1 MGAAQSRAKKEY
13 GNDIEGIDL
22 IDLIATKYILTQNF
36 QDLKNLTKKEYC
48 DKLVVLT
55 SDIIKKYMNQRNIKY
70 LAQRIQRGNYVNE
83 LVNKKLM
90 FLNTNKVKTD
100 AALEQK
106 THDEQMNGGNNLLE
120 LLVGR
125 DNVNK
130 LTSQQKPKRKTAK
143 TVLNDLDVENKTEKQ
158 RMCNGIAK
166 FYISIAHLYAAIVKT
181 LNPVYVY
188 EDCNGKTH
196 AMSIKNR
203 NKIPRGVT
211 PTLKQ
216 INLCSRRISA
226 LTPNEVDGG
235 IQINLKNVCKMNSR
249 KQTIKMDD
257 VWKPSQSSQNNRVNT
272 RKLGEEPG
280 IPELQQLYWNKYDY
294 IKGKF
299 LDGLVIAN
307 SQAQKD
313 YTKDL
318 KEFYTTFTG
327 KNDYDNWNKDGTKR
341 FTDISLIAFHESEFC
356 NESGSW
362 RENYT
367 GNGGLFADYANQI
380 KKMQITTKKS
390 EGELMNILRKIFK
403 VYPGTQAAGEFV
415 SIHPDLTEESLSKII
430 DDARSK
436 IVKLY
441 LTCEK
446 DFKDTL
452 DIFEGIRSQRIIKN
466 AIEKKNLANE
476 LQDTLISQPP
486 KPSTT
491 KKIRSALMDLL
502 LN

>member
-1 MGAAQSRAKKEY
+1 MGVAQSKAKKEY
-13 GNDIEGIDL
+13 GGDIEGVDL

-55 SDIIKKYMNQRNIKY
+55 SDIIKKYMNQRDIKY

-83 LVNKKLM
+83 LMNKKLM
-90 FLNTNKVKTD
+90 FLNTNKIKTD
-100 AALEQK
+100 AMM
-106 THDEQMNGGNNLLE
+106 DEQSKKMNGGNSLLE
-120 LLVGR
+120 LLVGK
-125 DNVNK
+125 DNVEK
-130 LTSQQKPKRKTAK
+130 LTTKDKPKRKSAK
-143 TVLNDLDVENKTEKQ
+143 SVLNDIDVENKTEKQ

-181 LNPVYVY
+181 MNPVYIY
-188 EDCNGKTH
+188 EGRDGKTH
-196 AMSIKNR
+196 AMSIQNR
-203 NKIPRGVT
+203 NKVPPGVR
-211 PTLKQ
+211 PKLKQ

-226 LTPNEVDGG
+226 LSPNEVDGG
-235 IQINLKNVCKMNSR
+235 IRINLKNVCKMNSQ
-249 KQTIKMDD
+249 KQTITMDNE
-257 VWKPSQSSQNNRVNT
+257 WRPSQWSQGERINT
-272 RKLGEEPG
+272 RKLGQEPG

-313 YTKDL
+313 YAKDL
-318 KEFYTTFTG
+318 KQFYTTFTG
-327 KNDYDNWNKDGTKR
+327 KNDYDSWNSDGSKR
-341 FTDISLIAFHESEFC
+341 FTDIPLIAYHESKFC
-356 NESGSW
+356 SEDGSW
-362 RENYT
+362 MENFT
-367 GNGGLFADYANQI
+367 GKGGLFTDYANQI
-380 KKMQITTKKS
+380 KKMLQTSKQS
-390 EGELMNILRKIFK
+390 EKELMDILRKIFK
-403 VYPGTQAAGEFV
+403 VYPGTRSSGEFV
-415 SIHPDLTEESLSKII
+415 SIHPDLTETSLAKII

-441 LTCEK
+441 IRCEK

-452 DIFEGIRSQRIIKN
+452 DIFEGIRSERIIRN
-466 AIEKKNLANE
+466 AVEKKNLANE

-486 KPSTT
+486 KASTT

-502 LN
+502 N

>member
-1 MGAAQSRAKKEY
+1 MGAAQSSAKKEY
-13 GNDIEGIDL
+13 GTDIEGIDL

-55 SDIIKKYMNQRNIKY
+55 SDIIKKYMNQRDIKY
-70 LAQRIQRGNYVNE
+70 LAQRIERGNYVNE
-83 LVNKKLM
+83 LVDKKLM

-100 AALEQK
+100 AMIEEK
-106 THDEQMNGGNNLLE
+106 SEMKGGNNLLE
-120 LLVGR
+120 LLVGK
-125 DNVNK
+125 DNVDK
-130 LTSQQKPKRKTAK
+130 LTTQQKPKKKKTK

-188 EDCNGKTH
+188 EDSDGKTH
-196 AMSIKNR
+196 AMSIQNR
-203 NKIPRGVT
+203 NKIPIGVT

-216 INLCSRRISA
+216 INLCSRRITA
-226 LTPNEVDGG
+226 LTPNEVGG
-235 IQINLKNVCKMNSR
+235 NIQINLKNVCKMNSQ
-249 KQTIKMDD
+249 KQTITMDNE
-257 VWKPSQSSQNNRVNT
+257 WRPSQWAQGERVNT
-272 RKLGEEPG
+272 RKLGQEPG

-294 IKGKF
+294 VKGKF

-313 YTKDL
+313 YSKDL

-327 KNDYDNWNKDGTKR
+327 KNDYENWNADGSKR
-341 FTDISLIAFHESEFC
+341 FTDIPLIAFQDSELC
-356 NESGSW
+356 GENGSW
-362 RENYT
+362 RQNYT
-367 GNGGLFADYANQI
+367 GNGGLFTDYANQI
-380 KKMQITTKKS
+380 KKMLKTTKDS
-390 EGELMNILRKIFK
+390 EKQLMDILRKIFK
-403 VYPGTQAAGEFV
+403 VYPGTRNTGEFV
-415 SIHPDLTEESLSKII
+415 SIHPELTEDKLSKII

-452 DIFEGIRSQRIIKN
+452 DIFEGIRSERTIKN

-502 LN
+502 N

>member
-1 MGAAQSRAKKEY
+1 MGAAQSKAKKEY
-13 GNDIEGIDL
+13 GSDIEGVDL

-48 DKLVVLT
+48 DKLVILT
-55 SDIIKKYMNQRNIKY
+55 SEIIKKYMNQRDIKY
-70 LAQRIQRGNYVNE
+70 LAQRIERGNYVNE
-83 LVNKKLM
+83 IVDKKLM
-90 FLNTNKVKTD
+90 FLNTNKVKS
-100 AALEQK
+100 
-106 THDEQMNGGNNLLE
+106 DEMKGGNNLLE
-120 LLVGR
+120 LLVGK
-125 DNVNK
+125 DNVDK
-130 LTSQQKPKRKTAK
+130 LTTREKPIKNNSK

-188 EDCNGKTH
+188 EDRQGNTH
-196 AMSIKNR
+196 AMSIQNR

-211 PTLKQ
+211 PKLTQ

-226 LTPNEVDGG
+226 LTPKEVDGG
-235 IQINLKNVCKMNSR
+235 IKINLKNVCKMNTQ
-249 KQTIKMDD
+249 KQTITIDNE
-257 VWKPSQSSQNNRVNT
+257 WRPSQWSQEERINIK
-272 RKLGEEPG
+272 KLGQEPG

-313 YTKDL
+313 YNKDL

-327 KNDYDNWNKDGTKR
+327 KNDYESWNNDGSKR
-341 FTDISLIAFHESEFC
+341 FTDIPLIAFHTSEFC
-356 NESGSW
+356 DDDGSW
-362 RENYT
+362 KKDYV
-367 GNGGLFADYANQI
+367 GNGGLFTDYANQI
-380 KKMQITTKKS
+380 KKMLNTTKKS
-390 EGELMNILRKIFK
+390 EKELMNILRNVFKI
-403 VYPGTQAAGEFV
+403 YPGTRESGEFI
-415 SIHPDLTEESLSKII
+415 SINPELNEETLSKII
-430 DDARSK
+430 DNARNK

-446 DFKDTL
+446 EFKDTL
-452 DIFEGIRSQRIIKN
+452 DIFEGIRSERIIKN

-486 KPSTT
+486 NPSTT
-491 KKIRSALMDLL
+491 KKIRSALLDLL
-502 LN
+502 D

>member
-1 MGAAQSRAKKEY
+1 MGAAQSSAKKEY
-13 GNDIEGIDL
+13 GSDIEGIDL

-55 SDIIKKYMNQRNIKY
+55 SDIIKKYMNQRDIKY
-70 LAQRIQRGNYVNE
+70 LAQRIERGNYVNE

-100 AALEQK
+100 SMIEEK
-106 THDEQMNGGNNLLE
+106 SEMKGGNNLLE
-120 LLVGR
+120 LLVGK
-125 DNVNK
+125 DNVDK
-130 LTSQQKPKRKTAK
+130 LTSQQKPKKKKTK

-188 EDCNGKTH
+188 EDNDGKTH
-196 AMSIKNR
+196 AMSIQNR

-216 INLCSRRISA
+216 INLCSRRITA
-226 LTPNEVDGG
+226 LTPNEVEGG
-235 IQINLKNVCKMNSR
+235 IQINLKNVCKMNSQ
-249 KQTIKMDD
+249 KQTITMDNE
-257 VWKPSQSSQNNRVNT
+257 WRPSQWAQGERVNT
-272 RKLGEEPG
+272 RKLGQEPG

-294 IKGKF
+294 VKGKF

-327 KNDYDNWNKDGTKR
+327 KNDYENWNADGSKR
-341 FTDISLIAFHESEFC
+341 FTDIPLIAFQDSELC
-356 NESGSW
+356 GDNGSW

-367 GNGGLFADYANQI
+367 GNGGLFTDYANQI
-380 KKMQITTKKS
+380 KKMLKTTKDS
-390 EGELMNILRKIFK
+390 EKQLMDILRKIFK
-403 VYPGTQAAGEFV
+403 VYPGTRNTGEFV
-415 SIHPDLTEESLSKII
+415 SIHPELTEDKLSKII

-452 DIFEGIRSQRIIKN
+452 DIFEGIRSERTIKN

-502 LN
+502 N

>member
-1 MGAAQSRAKKEY
+1 MGAAQSSAKKEY
-13 GNDIEGIDL
+13 GSDIEGIDL

-55 SDIIKKYMNQRNIKY
+55 SDIIKKYMNQRDIKY
-70 LAQRIQRGNYVNE
+70 LAQRIERGNYVNE

-100 AALEQK
+100 AMIEEK
-106 THDEQMNGGNNLLE
+106 SEMNGGNNLLE
-120 LLVGR
+120 LLVGK
-125 DNVNK
+125 DNVDK
-130 LTSQQKPKRKTAK
+130 LTSQQKPKKKKTK

-188 EDCNGKTH
+188 EDRDGKTH
-196 AMSIKNR
+196 AMSIQNR

-216 INLCSRRISA
+216 INLCSRRITA

-235 IQINLKNVCKMNSR
+235 IQINLKNVCKMNSQ
-249 KQTIKMDD
+249 KQTITMDNE
-257 VWKPSQSSQNNRVNT
+257 WRPSQWTQGERVNT
-272 RKLGEEPG
+272 RKLGQEPG

-294 IKGKF
+294 VKGKF

-313 YTKDL
+313 YSKDL

-327 KNDYDNWNKDGTKR
+327 KNDYESWNADGSKR
-341 FTDISLIAFHESEFC
+341 FTDIPLIAFQDSELC
-356 NESGSW
+356 GEEGSW

-367 GNGGLFADYANQI
+367 GNGGLFTDYANQI
-380 KKMQITTKKS
+380 KKMLNTTKNS
-390 EGELMNILRKIFK
+390 EKELMNILRKVFK
-403 VYPGTQAAGEFV
+403 VYPGTRKTGEFV
-415 SIHPDLTEESLSKII
+415 SIHPDLNEDNLSKII
-430 DDARSK
+430 DEARSK

-441 LTCEK
+441 LSCEK

-452 DIFEGIRSQRIIKN
+452 DIFEGIRSERTIKN

-502 LN
+502 N

>member
-1 MGAAQSRAKKEY
+1 MGAAQSSAKKEY
-13 GNDIEGIDL
+13 GSDIEGIDL

-55 SDIIKKYMNQRNIKY
+55 SDIIKKYMNQRDIKY
-70 LAQRIQRGNYVNE
+70 LAQRIERGNYVNE

-100 AALEQK
+100 AMVEENEMK
-106 THDEQMNGGNNLLE
+106 GGNNLLE
-120 LLVGR
+120 LLVGK
-125 DNVNK
+125 DNVDK
-130 LTSQQKPKRKTAK
+130 LTREQKPSNKNTK
-143 TVLNDLDVENKTEKQ
+143 TVLNELDVENKTEKQ

-188 EDCNGKTH
+188 EGRDGKKH
-196 AMSIKNR
+196 AMSIQNR
-203 NKIPRGVT
+203 NKIPSGVT

-216 INLCSRRISA
+216 INLCSRRITA
-226 LTPNEVDGG
+226 LTPNEVEGG
-235 IQINLKNVCKMNSR
+235 IEINLKNVCKMNSQ
-249 KQTIKMDD
+249 KQTITMDNE
-257 VWKPSQSSQNNRVNT
+257 WRPSQWAQGERINT
-272 RKLGEEPG
+272 RKLGQEPG

-327 KNDYDNWNKDGTKR
+327 KNDYENWNADGSKR
-341 FTDISLIAFHESEFC
+341 FTDIPLIAFQESELC
-356 NESGSW
+356 GENGSW
-362 RENYT
+362 KQNYI
-367 GNGGLFADYANQI
+367 GNGGLFSDYANQI
-380 KKMQITTKKS
+380 KKMLQTTKNS
-390 EGELMNILRKIFK
+390 EKELMDILRKIFK
-403 VYPGTQAAGEFV
+403 VYPGTPKSGEFV
-415 SIHPDLTEESLSKII
+415 SIHPELTEDSLSAII

-452 DIFEGIRSQRIIKN
+452 DIFEGIRSERMIKN

-491 KKIRSALMDLL
+491 KKIRSALLDLL
-502 LN
+502 N